1 MSSKD
6 VKKLSDLARTA
17 IRVQDAC
24 NLRGVLG
31 AAHEASLIL
40 GRHPDCTGTQWV
52 NEHPV
57 MVLFSDKIRSLTLSD
72 DDMKFSYAY
81 AECLSLCAFGASQK
95 QFSSAYAECS
105 NLQDEE

>member
-72 DDMKFSYAY
+72 DNMK
-81 AECLSLCAFGASQK
+81 
-95 QFSSAYAECS
+95 FSSAYVECLNMS
-105 NLQDEE
+105 DE

>member
-1 MSSKD
+1 MSNKD
-6 VKKLSDLARTA
+6 TKKLSDLAASA
-17 IRVQDAC
+17 ISVQDAC

-72 DDMKFSYAY
+72 DNMK
-81 AECLSLCAFGASQK
+81 
-95 QFSSAYAECS
+95 FSSAYVECL